1 MSDTVGMSFTPH
13 PEADQRRRSSKALI
27 KMLLADRTPEAL
39 PEHVRKLIDTMLW
52 KLTEADGKHNTRHRS
67 DGAMPH
73 SDPKLLH
80 HEHVFPK
87 KKMIDDLQRASS
99 SDEID
104 RILATAVG
112 CVVTP
117 DEHTRLRQYDHEV
130 GWQRYRGAGIGVVN
144 CETGERVA

>member
-1 MSDTVGMSFTPH
+1 
-13 PEADQRRRSSKALI
+13 
-27 KMLLADRTPEAL
+27 
-39 PEHVRKLIDTMLW
+39 LIDTMLW
-52 KLTEADGKHNTRHRS
+52 KLTETDGKHNTRYRS

-73 SDPKLLH
+73 SDPRLLH

-112 CVVTP
+112 CVVTR
-117 DEHTRLRQYDHEV
+117 DEHTRLSQYDHEV
-130 GWQRYRGAGIGVVN
+130 GWQRYRSAGIGVVDR
-144 CETGERVA
+144 ETGERVA